1 MADLY
6 LVTVKSV
13 GPGIESLRSNAQL
26 CIFTGSVH
34 LCARQRVS
42 TQDNI
47 NYYWCCYYA
56 EICVGNG
63 FSVSVAVNVVLI
75 S

>member
-13 GPGIESLRSNAQL
+13 GPSIESLRSNAQL
-26 CIFTGSVH
+26 CIFTSSVH

-42 TQDNI
+42 TQDI
-47 NYYWCCYYA
+47 LT
-56 EICVGNG
+56 IIGVTTTLK
-63 FSVSVAVNVVLI
+63 SVLETDFLFLSLLMWFL
-75 S
+75 

>member
-26 CIFTGSVH
+26 CIFTGSAH

-42 TQDNI
+42 TQDI
-47 NYYWCCYYA
+47 LT
-56 EICVGNG
+56 IIG
-63 FSVSVAVNVVLI
+63 VATTLKFVLKTDFLFL
-75 S
+75 SLLTWFL